1 MKALALTV
9 LLASLFRPDIGTP
22 PITLTCDAGGAATT
36 TLPNGTYEVLVA
48 GGTAYLCYESTCPT
62 GGEARVPGNHG
73 LTLISKPTPV
83 SCRSDTGATIQWV
96 PGRRL

>member
-9 LLASLFRPDIGTP
+9 ILASLFRPDLGTP
-22 PITLTCDAGGAATT
+22 PITLTCDAGGTATT

-48 GGTAYLCYESTCPT
+48 GGTAYLCYAATCAT
-62 GGEARVPGNHG
+62 DGEARVPGNHG
-73 LTLISKPTPV
+73 LVLISKPTPV
-83 SCRSDTGATIQWV
+83 SCRSVEGATIQWV